1 MSASGEKEFTSMK
14 QPERRIEDGEG
25 KDVKL
30 GMIKKG

>member
-1 MSASGEKEFTSMK
+1 MSARGEKEFTSKK
-14 QPERRIEDGEG
+14 QPERRKRDGG